1 MDYRFSVKA
10 LPPSV
15 DPAAQDQDPAAAQPP
30 PELQPPH
37 QDDARPWAGDE
48 YDEGDESDPAQAFA
62 AFSGPNNE
70 QAWLDKADDGT
81 LTGWVRDETGQVYR
95 YADPDAWAIDVD
107 DAGMAQT
114 GGTGGQADPG
124 AQQPAGGAPVDPNAD
139 PAAADPNAADPNA
152 DPAAMDPAAGDQA
165 AADPAATDPAAAD
178 DGGLSLDYG
187 TADEAVPADPA
198 AADDADPAEQSADGT
213 DSDEDP
219 KAKKKR
225 KPWE

>member
-10 LPPSV
+10 LPPSD
-15 DPAAQDQDPAAAQPP
+15 DPAAQDQDPAAQAP

-62 AFSGPNNE
+62 AFSGPSNE

-95 YADPDAWAIDVD
+95 YSDPDAWAIDVD

-114 GGTGGQADPG
+114 GGIGGQADPG
-124 AQQPAGGAPVDPNAD
+124 AGQPADGAPVDPNAD
-139 PAAADPNAADPNA
+139 PAVTDPAAVDPNADPNA
-152 DPAAMDPAAGDQA
+152 DPAAVDPNADPN
-165 AADPAATDPAAAD
+165 ADPAATD

-198 AADDADPAEQSADGT
+198 AADGTDPAEEPTDGT
-213 DSDEDP
+213 SDGEDP

>member
-10 LPPSV
+10 LPPSD
-15 DPAAQDQDPAAAQPP
+15 DPAAQDQDPAAQAP

-95 YADPDAWAIDVD
+95 YSDPDAWAIDVD

-124 AQQPAGGAPVDPNAD
+124 AGQPADGAPV
-139 PAAADPNAADPNA
+139 DPNA
-152 DPAAMDPAAGDQA
+152 DPAAMDPAAE
-165 AADPAATDPAAAD
+165 DPAATDPAAAD

-198 AADDADPAEQSADGT
+198 AADGTDPAEEPTDDTDPDEEPTDDTSDG
-213 DSDEDP
+213 EDP